1 MKNAPYFRQYFLTT
15 KCQRNEPKDASGSTT
30 IRTYLPV
37 ISLFAILNQT
47 SIIYLGLLFFVC
59 LIWLGPVLTPFHWI
73 LEHNFGTR
81 DSFLA
86 KWFVLVESNS
96 FFAKIDFFFHLE
108 SRFSLYSQRSIYN
121 VRFGIFFFQ
130 LIYVY
135 FVIYLI
141 LWTSHPEYGKI
152 QFQDEHFDLMNDFD
166 NEMNL
171 KQRENISFSLQ
182 KLVDS
187 TKSSI
192 NWLKFAFIKQA
203 QFNSC
208 SDGWIMYFTM
218 WQRNKA
224 QFFFVQFNQKY
235 AHFEFLFSS
244 SFHQFAT
251 ARIESRRIVNR

>member
-1 MKNAPYFRQYFLTT
+1 MPTKRAEGRVWKHDYSHIFTSNQSFRNIEPNKHHLSWTVIFRLFNLTWASFNPISLDFRTQFRYTRFFSGKMICSCGIQFVFRQ
-15 KCQRNEPKDASGSTT
+15 N
-30 IRTYLPV
+30 
-37 ISLFAILNQT
+37 
-47 SIIYLGLLFFVC
+47 
-59 LIWLGPVLTPFHWI
+59 
-73 LEHNFGTR
+73 
-81 DSFLA
+81 
-86 KWFVLVESNS
+86 WFS
-96 FFAKIDFFFHLE
+96 FFHLE

-171 KQRENISFSLQ
+171 KQRENISFSQQ

-203 QFNSC
+203 HFNSC